1 MRSGF
6 ALFLMPIGR
15 IWTWHDIYIPDRAIE
30 VVRFHDWSHLH
41 SPHLPGMRIVIGAE
55 SMKLLLRRSLVPHD
69 RLMSVNPAFG
79 ASRTCHAI
87 GVTLLSIQLMMLFSP
102 ASILE
107 LD

>member
-1 MRSGF
+1 
-6 ALFLMPIGR
+6 MPIGR
-15 IWTWHDIYIPDRAIE
+15 IWTWHDIYIPDRPIE
-30 VVRFHDWSHLH
+30 VARFHDWSFLQ
-41 SPHLPGMRIVIGAE
+41 SPNLPGMRIVIGAE

-87 GVTLLSIQLMMLFSP
+87 GVILLCIQLMMLFSQQR
-102 ASILE
+102 ILE